1 MQQDRVAESIIDR
14 LADLENH
21 PEEHLAPYEEF
32 TPGAKISNF
41 TPGGFLYHKNLG
53 ADEVK
58 GFFCGYL
65 TDEVWKARTA
75 DGWRK
80 LCRYTRSAGLG
91 PSDAP
96 RPNIPTILL

>member
-1 MQQDRVAESIIDR
+1 MQQDRVAESILDR

-21 PEEHLAPYEEF
+21 PKEHLAPYEEF
-32 TPGAKISNF
+32 TLGAKNSNF

-53 ADEVK
+53 SDEVK

-75 DGWRK
+75 DG
-80 LCRYTRSAGLG
+80 
-91 PSDAP
+91 
-96 RPNIPTILL
+96 